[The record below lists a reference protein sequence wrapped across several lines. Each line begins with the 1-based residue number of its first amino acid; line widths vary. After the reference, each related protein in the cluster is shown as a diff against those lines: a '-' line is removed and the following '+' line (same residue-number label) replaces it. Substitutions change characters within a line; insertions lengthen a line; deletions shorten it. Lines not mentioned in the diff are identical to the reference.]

1 MRKHMGDQRKPQ
13 RRKTFLISLSE
24 DASVCFAAPPSFP
37 PVRGDEN
44 TSSHPPPCFCP
55 CSIVTPAFPS
65 YKEMARKK
73 KKPPNVSFAFQWHTR
88 WPKQTKDGLKNLP
101 FSQLVAAVG
110 LCPMAQSLALGLG
123 YWDVFPLLASL
134 NLSGVLHPLKISFD
148 VISL

>member
-1 MRKHMGDQRKPQ
+1 MGDQRKPQ

-24 DASVCFAAPPSFP
+24 DASVCFAAPPPFLLYEGM
-37 PVRGDEN
+37 R
-44 TSSHPPPCFCP
+44 THPP
-55 CSIVTPAFPS
+55 ILLPASAPAVLS
-65 YKEMARKK
+65 PQHSPHTKKWPGK